1 MNLRPRDRIA
11 LCVILVAAIVGGY
24 YMLALKPEQQKA
36 SSLQASIATQ
46 QQKLITAQQ
55 SYAQGRAAEASLKAD
70 AAQWSSLGVAV
81 PAQSDIPAL
90 LRTLDKT
97 AKAAHV
103 QMQTITLS
111 GSSSGATPTATS
123 TTTSAS
129 PATSSTGPASGTSGA
144 TGVPISLTFEGGYVA
159 LNHLVQRLDALVTVS
174 GGKVHATG
182 PLLSI
187 GDVSLGGAPHLTVT
201 LTATIYQL
209 DAPST
214 AAATGGP

>member
-11 LCVILVAAIVGGY
+11 LCVVLVAAIVGGY
-24 YMLALKPEQQKA
+24 YVLALKPEQKKA
-36 SSLQASIATQ
+36 STLQASIATQ

-55 SYAQGRAAEASLKAD
+55 SYAQGRAAEASLKAA

-81 PAQSDIPAL
+81 PAQSDIPGL

-103 QMQTITLS
+103 QMQAITLS
-111 GSSSGATPTATS
+111 GASSGGTPTATS
-123 TTTSAS
+123 TTTSSS
-129 PATSSTGPASGTSGA
+129 PATSSTGSASSTSGA

-159 LNHLVQRLDALVTVS
+159 LDHLVQRLDALVTVS

-187 GDVSLGGAPHLTVT
+187 GDVSLSGAPHLTVQ